1 MSAITAQETI
11 EDHILMTH
19 AYAESLGD
27 LVALDDAEAIIN
39 ERRGEVVDTSGN
51 VTPDY
56 SRNIRDSVTVL
67 FMRESCKT
75 PEDHASAAQALEATW
90 RTMLKNLGLDPQK

>member
-1 MSAITAQETI
+1 MSAITAQETL
-11 EDHILMTH
+11 EDHIFMTH

-27 LVALDDAEAIIN
+27 LAALDKAEATIN
-39 ERRGEVVDTSGN
+39 ERRGEVVDTSGRA
-51 VTPDY
+51 TPDY
-56 SRNIRDSVTVL
+56 SRKIRDSVSML

-75 PEDHASAAQALEATW
+75 SEDHARAAQALEATW